1 VISKDEIEA
10 KAEEFGIHISN
21 VERDYVFGWLLVGIY
36 SGPLKELFVLKS
48 GNASVKPISLIQGF
62 PMTSTFQLLPQL
74 MNDF

>member
-36 SGPLKELFVLKS
+36 SGPLKELFVLKG